1 MTVTADPT
9 LPFTLERARQLFPD
23 EAFDGHALT
32 VHVPAVKVDALRD
45 AHEHAQP
52 QPGEKWT
59 SLHYGWTAQITASG
73 DFELIHPPIHAGV
86 VLGPRRHW
94 DRHELRDWVRV
105 PDPPTETQPDPAD
118 PRPAAAVEFLML
130 LAAPGPAQVEL
141 ERRRRERKRRTRA
154 QQLPRR
160 ARR

>member
-1 MTVTADPT
+1 MTVTTDPT

-23 EAFDGHALT
+23 EAFDSHAST
-32 VHVPAVKVDALRD
+32 VHVPAAQVDELRD

-52 QPGEKWT
+52 QPGETWT
-59 SLHYGWTAQITASG
+59 SLHYGWTARITASG
-73 DFELIHPPIHAGV
+73 DFELVHPPMHAGV

-94 DRHELRDWVRV
+94 DRHELRDWVRL
-105 PDPPTETQPDPAD
+105 PDPPPERQPDPAEARAFT
-118 PRPAAAVEFLML
+118 PVEFFML

-154 QQLPRR
+154 QQ
-160 ARR
+160 ARRRDRR